1 MSLPKKKATHSFKPG
16 NKDPVPDPILKLK
29 QIYPNLSEDFSDE
42 DLFALLNE
50 FNSYITNDYMTPDE
64 FKLIMR
70 SLNVG

>member
-1 MSLPKKKATHSFKPG
+1 MSLPKTKTLYSFKPG
-16 NKDPVPDPILKLK
+16 NDDSFPEPILRLK
-29 QIYPNLSEDFSDE
+29 HKYPNLSEDFSDE

-70 SLNVG
+70 SLNVR